1 MSGLTV
7 KIFINDKRGGRIATL
22 AEVVRSNKKTFWA
35 RLYQLDGSVIKR
47 KRRRDVAEF

>member
-22 AEVVRSNKKTFWA
+22 AEVVRSNKKNVLGAAVSA
-35 RLYQLDGSVIKR
+35 RR
-47 KRRRDVAEF
+47 ERDQAKA